1 MIPESYR
8 WKRLHD
14 LQNQMEKQSLGVR
27 LWKRKRVVA
36 QLIDNTKQKY
46 DLSVK
51 QLVNT
56 TSMNI
61 TFTYKPYS

>member
-1 MIPESYR
+1 
-8 WKRLHD
+8 
-14 LQNQMEKQSLGVR
+14 MEKQSLGIR

-36 QLIDNTKQKY
+36 QLIDNTKHKY

-61 TFTYKPYS
+61 SFTYKPYS